1 VDLRKIGGGNDCDTS
16 VEVGAR
22 MRKRVAHCRNGMVDP
37 GSITKREWTE
47 RGKLSWG
54 GSFGI

>member
-1 VDLRKIGGGNDCDTS
+1 VDLRKIGGGEDCDTS
-16 VEVGAR
+16 VEVGTR
-22 MRKRVAHCRNGMVDP
+22 MRKRVTHCGNGMVDP
-37 GSITKREWTE
+37 GSITKCEWAE